1 MSTCK
6 IATGINYAEIP
17 ALLVVHGV
25 RPLFKYTTPEQS
37 FVTLNKMVRHK

>member
-6 IATGINYAEIP
+6 IATGIHYAGIP
-17 ALLVVHGV
+17 TLFVVYGV